1 MVWQMQGFFGRTLRV
16 CGEQSESDSTRLLSN
31 RINFGILY
39 KLDNRH
45 VIVYSVFMIKT
56 FADKETQQL
65 FVSGKSKRLPSD
77 LIRRAIR
84 RLEFIH
90 FASDIKDLLVS
101 PSNRLHALK
110 GDRKGQHS
118 ISINDQWRIC
128 FRFIEGD
135 AYDVEITDYH

>member
-1 MVWQMQGFFGRTLRV
+1 MFYAV
-16 CGEQSESDSTRLLSN
+16 D
-31 RINFGILY
+31 I
-39 KLDNRH
+39 RH
-45 VIVYSVFMIKT
+45 VIVYSRFMIKT

-77 LIRRAIR
+77 LLRRAIR

-90 FASDIKDLLVS
+90 FANDIKDLLV
-101 PSNRLHALK
+101 PRSNRLHALK

-135 AYDVEITDYH
+135 AYDVEVTDYH

>member
-1 MVWQMQGFFGRTLRV
+1 MVFDFLRALRV
-16 CGEQSESDSTRLLSN
+16 KSSLCDWNGRPLWSGADTLFSCVFHL
-31 RINFGILY
+31 
-39 KLDNRH
+39 LDNCH
-45 VIVYSVFMIKT
+45 VMVYSGLMIKT
-56 FADKETQQL
+56 FADKETQKI

-77 LIRRAIR
+77 LLRRAIR

-90 FASDIKDLLVS
+90 FATDIKDLLVP